1 MRKGENMTKHPP
13 LLLAEDDDN
22 HVYLVHRFLTKGGL
36 VNPIYAIGDGA
47 EAVAYLRGEGQYAD
61 RVKYPLP
68 AVVITDLGMTG
79 TSGLEVLRTV
89 RAHPALRDTPVVVM
103 TGSTADADIDAVHK
117 LGASA
122 YLVKPVA
129 FDALLDVIRRL
140 GLPWALQR
148 PDQAAAL

>member
-1 MRKGENMTKHPP
+1 MTEHPP

-22 HVYLVHRFLTKGGL
+22 HVYLVRRFLTKGGL
-36 VNPIYAIGDGA
+36 INPIYTIGDGA
-47 EAVAYLRGEGQYAD
+47 EAVAYLRGEGQYED
-61 RVKYPLP
+61 RDKYPLP

-89 RAHPALRDTPVVVM
+89 RAHPALRDIPVVVM
-103 TGSTADADIDAVHK
+103 TGSTADADIDAVHQ

-148 PDQAAAL
+148 PDQAAAS